1 MEKKKRKSIFAKL
14 FVLLLICF
22 LSIAFYHQYSNL
34 EEYNNEIENLE
45 KQIAEQEEYGKELDK
60 TAKESSSDEYVEEQA
75 RRIGLVKPDE
85 KIFRNYNDK
94 K

>member
-1 MEKKKRKSIFAKL
+1 MEKKKRKSIFVKL

-45 KQIAEQEEYGKELDK
+45 KQIADQEEYGKELDK
-60 TAKESSSDEYVEEQA
+60 TAKEYSSDEYVEKYA
-75 RRIGLVKPDE
+75 RILGLVKPDE